1 MVYLIMMISKI
12 VKNFW
17 NYYYIKYMK
26 KMIILIQKKLKKKN
40 PIRVALKNLNFKF
53 IKKFEIWK

>member
-1 MVYLIMMISKI
+1 
-12 VKNFW
+12 
-17 NYYYIKYMK
+17 
-26 KMIILIQKKLKKKN
+26 MIILIQKKLKKKN